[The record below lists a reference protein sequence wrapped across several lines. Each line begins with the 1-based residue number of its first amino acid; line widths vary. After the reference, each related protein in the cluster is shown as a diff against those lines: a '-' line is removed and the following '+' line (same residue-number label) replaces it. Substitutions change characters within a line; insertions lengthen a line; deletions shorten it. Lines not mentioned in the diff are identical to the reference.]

1 MQRYTYVDTN
11 TKAVSS
17 DLSAVFP
24 GWDGKNERLMVYS
37 PHDDDAILG
46 AGYAM
51 RAAIED
57 GAEVH
62 IFIVCSGNAGYS
74 TPEERDTI
82 VEKRRQET
90 IACYEAFGIPRE
102 RIIFLGYSDFSA
114 IQYVGWNIAPEREGH
129 FRRTITELRSRRI
142 TRILVPN
149 HYHEHIDHVAASIM
163 ASYDAPQSG
172 DAFAVD
178 WAAPYP
184 VRSVAQYSVWAD
196 LDPEDALLA
205 GRNPAVRAN
214 TVMVVDPQV
223 EGVVHEGIRA
233 YVSQGEIIADLVE
246 QRKARC
252 LPDGRF
258 IEVYLRFDPRPKL
271 NFAPYKQLLSEM
283 EEFK

>member
-1 MQRYTYVDTN
+1 MKKYTYFDTN
-11 TKAVSS
+11 TRSASY
-17 DLSAVFP
+17 DLSALFP
-24 GWDGKNERLMVYS
+24 GWNGPDERLMVYS

-57 GAEVH
+57 GAEIH
-62 IFIVCSGNAGYS
+62 ICIVCSGNAGYS

-82 VEKRRQET
+82 VEKRQKET
-90 IACYEAFGIPRE
+90 IACYEAFGIPRD
-102 RIIFLGYSDFSA
+102 RIIFLGFSDFSA

-129 FRRTITELRSRRI
+129 FRRMITELRSRKI
-142 TRILVPN
+142 TRVLVPN

-178 WAAPYP
+178 WAAPHP
-184 VRSVAQYSVWAD
+184 VCSVAQYSVWAD
-196 LDPEDALLA
+196 LDPEDALLS
-205 GRNPAVRAN
+205 GRDPSVRAN
-214 TVMVVDPQV
+214 TVMIVDPQV
-223 EGVVHEGIRA
+223 EEVVHEGIRA
-233 YVSQGEIIADLVE
+233 YVSQGEIIADLVQ

-252 LPDGRF
+252 LEDGRF

-271 NFAPYKQLLSEM
+271 NFEPYKRLIGEM
-283 EEFK
+283 GKF